1 MFDRYIGI
9 DYSGRQAPVSR
20 LQGLQVFNA
29 TPASNPVHVPVP
41 SIGARNWC
49 RKDLAAWCIRELM
62 ADDRCIM
69 GIGHGFSF
77 PLSYMQ
83 RNGLKSWSQF
93 LEQFQS
99 SWPTDRDHMY
109 VDFVRDTNP
118 PSGSADE
125 LRLCEKWT
133 PNSASVFQFEP
144 HGALARSTHAGIV
157 WLNEMR
163 RHPGLLEKVH
173 FWPFDGF
180 DVPEDK
186 SVIAEAYSPLF
197 RRRYPTEQ
205 RTSDEHDAYAV
216 SIWLKHMDGRGA
228 LRQYLNPP
236 LTLPERRYADIEGW
250 ILGIY

>member
-9 DYSGRQAPVSR
+9 DYSGRQALVSC

-29 TPASNPVHVPVP
+29 TLASNPVHVPVP

-69 GIGHGFSF
+69 GIDEGFSF

-133 PNSASVFQFEP
+133 PNSASVVQFEP
-144 HGALARSTHAGIV
+144 DGALARSTHAGIV

>member
-9 DYSGRQAPVSR
+9 EYSGKEAPVSR
-20 LQGLQVFNA
+20 LQALQVFNA
-29 TPASNPVHVPVP
+29 TPASNPVRVPV
-41 SIGARNWC
+41 SSTGARNWC
-49 RKDLAAWCIRELM
+49 RKDLAAWCTRELM
-62 ADDRCIM
+62 GDSRCII
-69 GIGHGFSF
+69 GIDHGFSF

-83 RNGLKSWSQF
+83 WHKIKSWPQF
-93 LEQFQS
+93 LEHFHH

-109 VDFVRDTNP
+109 VDFVRENNP

-133 PNSASVFQFEP
+133 ANAKSVFQFDM
-144 HGALARSTHAGIV
+144 HSALAKSTHAGIV
-157 WLNEMR
+157 WLHEMR

-186 SVIAEAYSPLF
+186 SVVAETYPSLF
-197 RRRYPTEQ
+197 RRRYPPDD

-216 SIWLKHMDGRGA
+216 SMWLKHMDGRGT
-228 LRQYLNPP
+228 LRQYFNPP
-236 LTLPERRYADIEGW
+236 LTLPERRFADIEGW
-250 ILGIY
+250 IIGIY

>member
-20 LQGLQVFNA
+20 LSALQVFTA
-29 TPASNPVHVPVP
+29 TPASDPLHVPVP
-41 SIGARNWC
+41 STGARNWC

-62 ADDRCIM
+62 GDHRCIM
-69 GIGHGFSF
+69 GIDHGFSF
-77 PLSYMQ
+77 PLLYMQ

-93 LEQFQS
+93 LGHFNR

-109 VDFVRDTNP
+109 VDFVRENDP
-118 PSGSADE
+118 PSGSPNE

-133 PNSASVFQFEP
+133 PNATSIFQFD
-144 HGALARSTHAGIV
+144 GRGTRAKSTHAGIS
-157 WLNEMR
+157 WLHEMR
-163 RHPGLLEKVH
+163 RRPGLLQRVH

-186 SVIAEAYSPLF
+186 SVVAEAYPSLF
-197 RRRYPTEQ
+197 RRRYPSEN
-205 RTSDEHDAYAV
+205 RTSDEHDAYCV
-216 SIWLKHMDGRGA
+216 SLWLKHMDGRGA

-236 LTLPERRYADIEGW
+236 LTLPERRFANIEGW
-250 ILGIY
+250 IIGIY